1 MSFLIRRCGSRERT
15 TSVEQKLFLSAQ
27 MNEELFSLHA
37 AGSLS
42 FYLQQGRVKIMFA
55 VPVEVTGRQQLLL
68 LSLCVMWW
76 GCEDETR
83 EKKQEFHSEYEG
95 HLIKFLLQLLHSG
108 VFILF
113 RCSEQRGMIN
123 EPRRK
128 SGTNYPES
136 KHRASRCSVSAVNI
150 SGVTRTFVPLA
161 VSVVS
166 TVFVPKVKLEMRR
179 SSSVWFRLVWIGS
192 ASCEL
197 WGVGCCDGT
206 ERRTREWWRIKR
218 SERRVW
224 GEVTEMSQT
233 SRVSTDSSAEKRS
246 FFWSVW

>member
-1 MSFLIRRCGSRERT
+1 MSFLIGRCDSRERT

-55 VPVEVTGRQQLLL
+55 VPVEVTAPSAASSSLIVCDVMRLRGR
-68 LSLCVMWW
+68 
-76 GCEDETR
+76 DER
-83 EKKQEFHSEYEG
+83 KEKQEFHSEYEG

-136 KHRASRCSVSAVNI
+136 KHRAGPRGA
-150 SGVTRTFVPLA
+150 GPRGAGPRGA
-161 VSVVS
+161 G
-166 TVFVPKVKLEMRR
+166 PHGAGPR
-179 SSSVWFRLVWIGS
+179 G
-192 ASCEL
+192 A
-197 WGVGCCDGT
+197 GP
-206 ERRTREWWRIKR
+206 
-218 SERRVW
+218 
-224 GEVTEMSQT
+224 
-233 SRVSTDSSAEKRS
+233 
-246 FFWSVW
+246 